1 MTSPRMSTPLPLVAA
16 LALLAVPAAATA
28 IEPAIHAE
36 ASLGFDTN
44 PLREAGGEQG
54 LYPFVGAIVDAGL
67 VHGGDRTT
75 LRAALSEGARL
86 YSPSASDADVLAS
99 RLELEGTWAATR
111 RLELGG
117 VLTARDLSELGGIR
131 SETAGQARLE
141 ARFRVARFD
150 VELGAGF
157 SALYPR
163 TSLLEDFASVGPD
176 AGVGVGFAP
185 IDGQHLRL
193 GWELRGRSFPQW
205 PTHRYDLANAGAVE
219 WTRRGS
225 TIAGAGYALTYND
238 STATGG
244 SYVRHRIWV
253 RAAAAL
259 PWEVTLAALGSLQ
272 WSYYP
277 RGLVTDA
284 ERLLGENDERE
295 NALEVRFSRPLPHD
309 LEAVLKFAAYLG
321 EFSEGA
327 GGNRL
332 DYRREVVQL
341 SIGWRPE

>member
-1 MTSPRMSTPLPLVAA
+1 MISPRSAPTPLLATLAV
-16 LALLAVPAAATA
+16 LALPAAALA
-28 IEPAIHAE
+28 IEPALNAE

-44 PLREAGGEQG
+44 PLREADGERG

-86 YSPSASDADVLAS
+86 YAPSASDANVLAS

-117 VLTARDLSELGGIR
+117 VLTARDLSERGGIR

-141 ARFRVARFD
+141 ARFRISRFD
-150 VELGAGF
+150 VELGAGL

-163 TSLLEDFASVGPD
+163 TNLLEDFASVGPD
-176 AGVGVGFAP
+176 AGVGVGFVPA
-185 IDGQHLRL
+185 DGHHLRL
-193 GWELRGRSFPQW
+193 GWELRGRDFPNW
-205 PTHRYDLANAGAVE
+205 SSHRYDLANAGAVE

-225 TIAGAGYALTYND
+225 MIGGAGYTLTYND
-238 STATGG
+238 STASGG

-284 ERLLGENDERE
+284 ERFLAENDEQE
-295 NALEVRFSRPLPHD
+295 NALEVRFSRPLAHD
-309 LEAVLKFAAYLG
+309 LEAVLKVAAYRG
-321 EFSEGA
+321 EFSSGDEGV
-327 GGNRL
+327 RL
-332 DYRREVVQL
+332 KYRREVIQL